1 MLYRADFSDLG
12 PARILDAAD
21 AFGLIIELYVSNLQK
36 RRECQD
42 PFVEFLVLHGVL
54 LGEESY
60 RIHDHP
66 R

>member
-42 PFVEFLVLHGVL
+42 PFVEFLVLHG
-54 LGEESY
+54 GS
-60 RIHDHP
+60 P
-66 R
+66 C